1 VVRDALAAYIAKN
14 LKIAHLV
21 DIIAYNISFPGKI
34 HHNWPATIHTIAPGE
49 TVRKQRGSKY
59 NALRLKQLWAHA
71 STFEQKGLTRQI
83 INHMTW
89 HKQLPIIIALDLL
102 IGNSD
107 RHCGNLCYDPETD
120 SFCAIDMD
128 DTFNKDL
135 CEIAYKKLFI
145 MLNDPKIVFTS
156 EEITAFVQLRKTLM
170 YLLSHYESRHMI
182 KKMYYFAKKT
192 GFVSGSSLYTPS
204 IEKKLTTYAETITQ
218 SWISARKLVKVLE
231 TIIKINN
238 K

>member
-1 VVRDALAAYIAKN
+1 
-14 LKIAHLV
+14 
-21 DIIAYNISFPGKI
+21 
-34 HHNWPATIHTIAPGE
+34 
-49 TVRKQRGSKY
+49 
-59 NALRLKQLWAHA
+59 
-71 STFEQKGLTRQI
+71 
-83 INHMTW
+83 
-89 HKQLPIIIALDLL
+89 
-102 IGNSD
+102 
-107 RHCGNLCYDPETD
+107 
-120 SFCAIDMD
+120 
-128 DTFNKDL
+128 FNKDL

-238 K
+238 KKILGVEDYAWSI